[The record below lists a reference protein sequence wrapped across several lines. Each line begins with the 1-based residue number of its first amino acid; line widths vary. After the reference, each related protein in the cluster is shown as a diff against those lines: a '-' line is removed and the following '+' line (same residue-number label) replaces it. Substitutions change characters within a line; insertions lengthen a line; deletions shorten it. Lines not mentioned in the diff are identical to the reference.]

1 MEHDNSQKT
10 VSDPVDAME
19 QIVEWCEMYAYPDLI
34 KKAHELYNRLVDYQI
49 MRSDS
54 YQSAVSNLQ
63 EYFKEAF

>member
-1 MEHDNSQKT
+1 MEHDNIPNT

-19 QIVEWCEMYAYPDLI
+19 QIAEWCEMYAYPDLI
-34 KKAHELYNRLVDYQI
+34 KEAQELHNRLVDYQI

-54 YQSAVSNLQ
+54 YQSAVSNLK